1 MKILITGTS
10 RGIGLELTRQALQR
24 GDSVVAIA
32 RTPESS
38 KGLLELKKQ
47 FNGTLELV
55 AMDVTSETAPQIIAD
70 VVGKELD
77 VLINNAGVLLNGENS
92 SDFMESF
99 RVNSVAPFLL
109 TKALLPALKN
119 SSQPKVIHIT
129 SKMGSIDDNTSGGYS
144 AYRASKTALNM
155 INKCIS
161 LDNPWLTSVVVH
173 PGWVKTDM
181 GGEAAPT
188 LPDRSA
194 KGIWEVALSLKPT
207 QTGKFFEFTG
217 KEIPW

>member
-10 RGIGLELTRQALQR
+10 RGIGLELTRQALER
-24 GDSVVAIA
+24 GDFVIAVA
-32 RTPESS
+32 RKPEGSS
-38 KGLLELKKQ
+38 GLMELKSR
-47 FNGTLELV
+47 FNDELQLLAIDV
-55 AMDVTSETAPQIIAD
+55 AADNAPQNIAEA
-70 VVGKELD
+70 VGKNLD
-77 VLINNAGVLLNGENS
+77 VLINNAGVLVEGESAN
-92 SDFMESF
+92 DFMESY

-119 SSQPKVIHIT
+119 SSEPKVIQVT
-129 SKMGSIDDNTSGGYS
+129 SKMGSIDDNTSSGYC

-161 LDNPWLTSVVVH
+161 VDQPWLTTIVIH

-188 LPDRSA
+188 PPERSA
-194 KGIWEVALSLKPT
+194 KRIWDVILGLKPT
-207 QTGKFFEFTG
+207 QTGKFFENTG
-217 KEIPW
+217 KEIAW